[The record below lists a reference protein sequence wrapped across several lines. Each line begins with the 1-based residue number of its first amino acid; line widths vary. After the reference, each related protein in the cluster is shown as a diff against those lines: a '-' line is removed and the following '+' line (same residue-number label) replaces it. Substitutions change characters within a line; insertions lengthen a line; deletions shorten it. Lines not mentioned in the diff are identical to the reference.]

1 MISTLKTD
9 KQLYQLALALAIFTI
24 VYNIAEGL
32 FSTYMGF
39 EGESLALFGFG
50 VDSFIEAISGFGIVH
65 MVLRI
70 QQQPSS
76 NRDDFER
83 TALRITGFSF
93 YALVVGLVST
103 SVYNIA
109 IGHKPATTFWGVIVA
124 LISIIVMLLL
134 IVAKIRVGKQLNSP
148 AILADAECTK
158 VCIYMSVLLLLSSG
172 IYEVTNF
179 TYTDSLGTLALAY
192 FAFKE
197 GRECFQKAKSNNLC
211 CEHD

>member
-9 KQLYQLALALAIFTI
+9 KQLYQLAFALAVFTI
-24 VYNIAEGL
+24 VYNLAEGL

-39 EGESLALFGFG
+39 ADESLALFGFG
-50 VDSFIEAISGFGIVH
+50 IDSFIEAISGFGIVH

-70 QQQPSS
+70 QQQPDS
-76 NRDDFER
+76 NRDDYER

-93 YALVVGLVST
+93 YALVFGLVTT
-103 SVYNIA
+103 SVYNI
-109 IGHKPATTFWGVIVA
+109 ITGHQPETTFWGVIVA
-124 LISIIVMLLL
+124 LVSILVMLLL
-134 IVAKIRVGKQLNSP
+134 LVAKIRVGKQLNSP

-172 IYEVTNF
+172 IYELTNF
-179 TYTDSLGTLALAY
+179 TYTDSLGTLGLAY

-197 GRECFQKAKSNNLC
+197 GRECFEKAKSNKVC